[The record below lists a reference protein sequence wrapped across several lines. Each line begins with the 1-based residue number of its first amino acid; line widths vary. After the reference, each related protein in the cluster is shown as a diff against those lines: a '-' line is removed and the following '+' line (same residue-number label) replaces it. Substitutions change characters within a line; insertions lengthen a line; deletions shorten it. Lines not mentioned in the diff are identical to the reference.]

1 MASIE
6 RNDCVYTASAFYHR
20 VIGYLGVMRTATID
34 RPTKPLTGEAVERR
48 EAPVLVLSTAELAD
62 CTCPDWCERDHD
74 RD

>member
-1 MASIE
+1 
-6 RNDCVYTASAFYHR
+6 
-20 VIGYLGVMRTATID
+20 MRTATID